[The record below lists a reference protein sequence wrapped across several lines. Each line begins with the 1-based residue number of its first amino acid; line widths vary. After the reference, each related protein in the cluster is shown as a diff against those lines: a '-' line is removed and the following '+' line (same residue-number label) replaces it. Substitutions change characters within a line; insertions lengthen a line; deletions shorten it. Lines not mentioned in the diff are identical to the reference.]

1 MSWTVVVFVGP
12 HGALKAV
19 WRRLEDTEP
28 AEVMVAEVGRH
39 VGLLIAEVADGG
51 G

>member
-1 MSWTVVVFVGP
+1 MSRTVAVFAGP
-12 HGALKAV
+12 YGAVESGLAAAGGH
-19 WRRLEDTEP
+19 RT